1 MKRALTW
8 ALTAIGI
15 TFVSVAVF
23 ILAAALF
30 PGDPGR
36 FYLIAVS
43 ILLTF
48 TLAWR
53 LLGLPMR

>member
-1 MKRALTW
+1 MKRALQWTLG
-8 ALTAIGI
+8 ALGI
-15 TFVSVAVF
+15 TFACLAVF
-23 ILAAALF
+23 ILAAGLF

>member
-1 MKRALTW
+1 VGAGLKWVLAGV
-8 ALTAIGI
+8 GI
-15 TFVSVAVF
+15 TLASLAIF

-30 PGDPGR
+30 PGDPSR
-36 FYLIAVS
+36 FYYIAALV
-43 ILLTF
+43 LLSV